1 MVDKFAQGHTAE
13 PRSEQ
18 WVWELSLS
26 VCIYPPLCLHR
37 EDGNQAFSSCLRQH
51 KLHAHEWFAQSVGHW
66 PASLESPRKRVI
78 FLIVSFVIKFFF
90 HFMLGIKDSTLKETT
105 ILGRMILLTF
115 PRRKCIHSH
124 CLWEGLCVLSW
135 PDNIHRSLW
144 TEETLKKM
152 TSTTPPFLP
161 MSGTGCV
168 TWGDIN
174 SGETS
179 TGFYQDFL
187 AFAPSLSLTS
197 GSLITH
203 LAPAW
208 KKWINILSER

>member
-1 MVDKFAQGHTAE
+1 MAVWLESIYQSG
-13 PRSEQ
+13 PRI
-18 WVWELSLS
+18 VLF
-26 VCIYPPLCLHR
+26 IHR
-37 EDGNQAFSSCLRQH
+37 EDCNQPLSSCMRHHRCLAC
-51 KLHAHEWFAQSVGHW
+51 KLHAHEWLAQSTGQW
-66 PASLESPRKRVI
+66 PAILGSPRKRVTFI
-78 FLIVSFVIKFFF
+78 TISFTGNQVCFFL